1 MTFVVLFLLAVV
13 WAIYLAS
20 WLRNRGMHRNV
31 NSISSFSK
39 HLSVLER
46 TSPGGPLRPVA
57 GYSGPVGR
65 AQASPSM
72 TRNELR
78 RRRRDVLFGLA
89 GAAVVTLGL
98 AVVAGGP
105 FLLLHLL
112 VDVALAAYVVL
123 LVRLKRLADD
133 RRTKVRYLQP
143 GATIATMSTLA
154 SPAVDEMPY
163 LVPQRAASAQ

>member
-1 MTFVVLFLLAVV
+1 VTFVVLFLLAVV
-13 WAIYLAS
+13 WAVYLAS

-46 TSPGGPLRPVA
+46 TSPGASLRPVG

-65 AQASPSM
+65 PLGAGPAMSI
-72 TRNELR
+72 NDVR

-89 GAAVVTLGL
+89 GAAVVTFGL
-98 AVVAGGP
+98 AVVVGGP

-112 VDVALAAYVVL
+112 IDVALVGYVVL
-123 LVRLKRLADD
+123 LVRLKRLAED

-143 GATIATMSTLA
+143 GATMAGPVGA
-154 SPAVDEMPY
+154 EVPY